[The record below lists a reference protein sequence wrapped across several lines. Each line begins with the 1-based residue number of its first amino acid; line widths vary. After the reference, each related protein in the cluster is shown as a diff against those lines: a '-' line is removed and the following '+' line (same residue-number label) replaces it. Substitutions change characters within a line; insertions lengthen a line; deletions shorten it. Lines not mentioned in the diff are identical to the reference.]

1 MLDWSGPG
9 LTKAT
14 LVWCSSKQ
22 RMILPVLKDISR
34 QDDSTIEE
42 KSCQVGN
49 PLSLRLLEGGLSG
62 LGF

>member
-1 MLDWSGPG
+1 
-9 LTKAT
+9 
-14 LVWCSSKQ
+14 
-22 RMILPVLKDISR
+22 MISPVLKDISR

-42 KSCQVGN
+42 KSCQVGI